1 MSANASTD
9 SSSRDSVYLIT
20 GFPGDLAKRA
30 IAKVAASGARGFVL
44 ASAAVS
50 KDAQRSIARAK
61 TQLEVLSGQVE
72 DMHLGLSGPEY
83 ERVCDRIT
91 DIFHLVAPS
100 YLTTSRRAQDDGTR
114 NILELAKECVQLQ
127 RFNYLSSCFVSG
139 DRVGVI
145 AEDELDRRQGFR
157 NSIEEAAFASEQQV
171 DRASAALP
179 ISIYRPSSLVGDSKT
194 GEIDRFEGPYYLAL
208 QWVSSPIM
216 LALPLPGDGT
226 APLNVVPVDFVAEA
240 IWALSTDPRALGR
253 TFHLVD
259 PNPMSTRR
267 ICELMAEKANRRIP
281 GFSLSAKAAEVVL
294 RLPILEKLARPERTA
309 LNYLNHLAFYNSRN
323 TLELL
328 EGTGVRC
335 PPLTTYLDT
344 LASYYQLRQ
353 EREGVV
359 EPIEDALEPEYERKV

>member
-1 MSANASTD
+1 MSADASTD
-9 SSSRDSVYLIT
+9 PSSRDSVYLIA

-30 IAKVAASGARGFVL
+30 IAKVAAIGARGFVL
-44 ASAAVS
+44 ASPEVS
-50 KDAQRSIARAK
+50 KDAQRSVARGKAP
-61 TQLEVLSGQVE
+61 LEVLSGQVE
-72 DMHLGLSGPEY
+72 DMHLGLSGLEY
-83 ERVCDRIT
+83 ERVCDTVT

-100 YLTTSRRAQDDGTR
+100 YLTSLARRAQVDGTR
-114 NILELAKECVQLQ
+114 NILELAKECVHLQ

-145 AEDELDRRQGFR
+145 AEDELDRGQGFR
-157 NSIEEAAFASEQQV
+157 NAVEEAGFASEQQV

-179 ISIYRPSSLVGDSKT
+179 ISIYRPTSLVGDSKT

-267 ICELMAEKANRRIP
+267 ICELIAEKANRRIP

-309 LNYLNHLAFYNSRN
+309 FNYLNHLAFYNSRN

-335 PPLTTYLDT
+335 PPLTTYLDR
-344 LASYYQLRQ
+344 LASYYQRRQ

-359 EPIEDALEPEYERKV
+359 EPIEDALEPR